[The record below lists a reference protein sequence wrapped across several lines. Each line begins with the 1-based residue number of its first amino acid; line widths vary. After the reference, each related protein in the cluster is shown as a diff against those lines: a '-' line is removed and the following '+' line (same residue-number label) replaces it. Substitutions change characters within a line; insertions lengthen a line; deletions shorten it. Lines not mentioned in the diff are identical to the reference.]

1 MTIEERLIREH
12 EADGQSKILLLKE
25 GTFWK
30 AYEQSAYY
38 LHRQFGFKP
47 SAKFIKKVGQ
57 TIVSV
62 GFPLPSLVKFFPQ
75 TSTIQDTTEIVY
87 IGVSNKCSEQFEAW
101 KAGLQVPDE
110 DAVEEML
117 TPRYENLPV
126 FKAVYDV
133 LMKSLTASRHF
144 AKDYR
149 YSLGEDMKRALFAVL
164 LNVYRANKQ
173 TDKQQ
178 RIASIE
184 AAEEK
189 MMEVRLLCRIL
200 NDSKQ
205 MPKNLYAQMAFDM
218 VEVDKHLANWKRY
231 QKETNRL
238 PQPPQRG
245 GSTETEQFDK

>member
-1 MTIEERLIREH
+1 MTIEERLILEH

-57 TIVSV
+57 TIVTV
-62 GFPLPSLVKFFPQ
+62 GFPIPSLVKFFPQ
-75 TSTIQDTTEIVY
+75 TATVEDNTDIVY
-87 IGVSNKCSEQFEAW
+87 IGVGNKCSEEFEAW
-101 KAGLQVPDE
+101 KMGLMVPNE

-149 YSLGEDMKRALFAVL
+149 YSLGEDMKRALFTVL
-164 LNVYRANKQ
+164 LQVYRANKQ
-173 TDKQQ
+173 TDIEL
-178 RIASIE
+178 RIACIE

-189 MMEVRLLCRIL
+189 MMEVHLLCRIL
-200 NDSKQ
+200 NDCKQ

-218 VEVDKHLANWKRY
+218 VEVDKHLANWKKY
-231 QKETNRL
+231 NQQK
-238 PQPPQRG
+238 
-245 GSTETEQFDK
+245 

>member
-1 MTIEERLIREH
+1 
-12 EADGQSKILLLKE
+12 
-25 GTFWK
+25 
-30 AYEQSAYY
+30 
-38 LHRQFGFKP
+38 
-47 SAKFIKKVGQ
+47 
-57 TIVSV
+57 
-62 GFPLPSLVKFFPQ
+62 
-75 TSTIQDTTEIVY
+75 
-87 IGVSNKCSEQFEAW
+87 
-101 KAGLQVPDE
+101 
-110 DAVEEML
+110 ML

-218 VEVDKHLANWKRY
+218 VEVDKHPANWKRY
-231 QKETNRL
+231 QQTSSNPKTSPNPSKGGETMDDASHVVSQGFASPSRVPNR
-238 PQPPQRG
+238 
-245 GSTETEQFDK
+245 

>member
-1 MTIEERLIREH
+1 MTIEERLILEH
-12 EADGQSKILLLKE
+12 QADAKNEILLLKE

-47 SAKFIKKVGQ
+47 SPKFIKKVGQ
-57 TIVSV
+57 TIVTV
-62 GFPLPSLVKFFPQ
+62 GFPLQSLTKFFPQ
-75 TSTIQDTTEIVY
+75 TTAAYTDEIVY
-87 IGVSNKCSEQFEAW
+87 IGVESKCSEGFAVW
-101 KAGLQVPDE
+101 KTDLQVPDE

-133 LMKSLTASRHF
+133 LLKSLTASRHF

-149 YSLGEDMKRALFAVL
+149 YSLGEDLKCALFAVL
-164 LNVYRANKQ
+164 VYVYRANKQ
-173 TDKQQ
+173 ADGQQ
-178 RIASIE
+178 RVACIE

-189 MMEVRLLCRIL
+189 MVEVRLLCRIL
-200 NDSKQ
+200 NDCKQ

-218 VEVDKHLANWKRY
+218 VQVDKHLANWKRY
-231 QKETNRL
+231 VIKN
-238 PQPPQRG
+238 
-245 GSTETEQFDK
+245 